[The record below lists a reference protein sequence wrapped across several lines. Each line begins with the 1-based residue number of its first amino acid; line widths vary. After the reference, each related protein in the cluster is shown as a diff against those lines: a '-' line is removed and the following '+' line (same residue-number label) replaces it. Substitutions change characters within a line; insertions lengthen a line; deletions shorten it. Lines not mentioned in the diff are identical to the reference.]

1 MKNLIHNVLVYTL
14 ADRGVE
20 LRESCV
26 TDTLEGADCVA
37 TVGVFVTRVTGDTL
51 VDVVVTVAT
60 RVTLGTLRTSGRFVA
75 RRVNVETAAVA
86 LTVLAPRTA
95 RTGCNHT
102 CLLYLGTVFTL

>member
-1 MKNLIHNVLVYTL
+1 MAN
-14 ADRGVE
+14 RGVE
-20 LRESCV
+20 LRESGV
-26 TDTLEGADCVA
+26 TDTFEGADCVA

-51 VDVVVTVAT
+51 VDVVVTVAA

-75 RRVNVETAAVA
+75 LRVNVETAAVA